1 MFVEWR
7 SPMADSDRQHHHLTF
22 AVLAVAGMSYSL
34 MQSLVAPALPEIQRD
49 LNTTATAVTWLLTG
63 YLLSASV
70 ITPIAGRL
78 GDMFGKQRA
87 LVVALSV
94 LTLGTVVC
102 ALATSIEVMIAGRLL
117 QGAGGAMFP
126 LAFGIIRDEFPRERV
141 AGGIAMMSVFLG
153 LGGGLGIVLAG
164 PIVDTLGYHWLFWL
178 PLGPV
183 AAATLASLRWIPESP
198 VKSPGTVNWTG
209 AALLSAWLV
218 VGLVA
223 ISEGPDWGWASARI
237 LGLLALTVV
246 LLVLWVRNERR
257 AAEPL
262 VDMRMMSQRS
272 VWTVNL
278 AAILVGAGMYSS
290 FILIPQFVEMPR
302 DAGYGFGSSVT
313 GAGLF
318 MLPSTL
324 AMLVAGPIAG
334 RLSSRLGSRVP
345 MLLGAAILTVAF
357 LMLAFMHSTPVEI
370 YVAALLVGLGVGLSF
385 ASLANLIVEV
395 VPPQQTGVATGM
407 NTVMRTIGG
416 AIGSTVTAAVIAAT
430 VVGDA
435 EPTEAGFT
443 LAFAIAAAAAALA
456 LITTLAVPRPRRGY
470 QRALA
475 TA

>member
-1 MFVEWR
+1 MPAPDAPV
-7 SPMADSDRQHHHLTF
+7 RQHHHVTF

-49 LNTTATAVTWLLTG
+49 LHTSATAVTWLLTG

-78 GDMFGKQRA
+78 GDMFGKERV
-87 LVVALSV
+87 LVVALSA
-94 LTLGTVVC
+94 LTFGTIVA

-126 LAFGIIRDEFPRERV
+126 LAFGIIRDEFPARRV
-141 AGGIAMMSVFLG
+141 ASGIAMMSVFLG

-178 PLGPV
+178 PLAPV
-183 AAATLASLRWIPESP
+183 AGATIAAVLWIPESP
-198 VKSPGTVNWTG
+198 LKVPGKVNWMG
-209 AALLSAWLV
+209 AGLLSAWLV

-223 ISEGPDWGWASARI
+223 VSQGPAWGWTSPRI
-237 LGLLALTVV
+237 LGMFALTVV

-262 VDMRMMSQRS
+262 VDMRMMAQRG

-290 FILIPQFVEMPR
+290 FILIPQFVEMPS

-324 AMLVAGPIAG
+324 AMLVSGPIAG
-334 RLSSRLGSRVP
+334 RLSSRFGSRLP

-357 LMLAFMHSTPVEI
+357 LMLAFVHSSPLDI
-370 YVAALLVGLGVGLSF
+370 YVAAVLVGLGVGLAF

-395 VPPQQTGVATGM
+395 VPPEQTGVATGM

-435 EPTEAGFT
+435 EPTESGFT
-443 LAFAIAAAAAALA
+443 LAFAIGAAAAALA
-456 LITTLAVPRPRRGY
+456 LVTTFAVPRAGRGY
-470 QRALA
+470 GRALA
-475 TA
+475 ADGATA

>member
-1 MFVEWR
+1 
-7 SPMADSDRQHHHLTF
+7 MADSDRQHHHLTF

-178 PLGPV
+178 PLAPV

-302 DAGYGFGSSVT
+302 DAGYGFGSSGT

-395 VPPQQTGVATGM
+395 VSPQQTGVATGM